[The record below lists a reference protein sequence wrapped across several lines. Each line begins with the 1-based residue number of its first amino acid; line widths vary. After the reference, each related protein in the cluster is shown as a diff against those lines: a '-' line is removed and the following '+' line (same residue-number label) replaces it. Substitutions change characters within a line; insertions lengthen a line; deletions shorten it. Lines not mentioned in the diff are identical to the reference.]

1 MFYHGFALAC
11 FLAGVVGF
19 GWGGGM
25 GWGGDVH
32 VPCTC
37 ALARV
42 KAQKRNCPKT
52 CGRETD
58 FKMYF
63 VEHVVISQ

>member
-11 FLAGVVGF
+11 FLAGVVGY
-19 GWGGGM
+19 
-25 GWGGDVH
+25 DVH

-42 KAQKRNCPKT
+42 KVQKRNCPKT